1 MDEQEYR
8 SKLIEWDAKSL
19 DKRVERWKR
28 LVPATYSVELPNLI
42 WDFLVEADD
51 MFIRGH
57 FIGVILL
64 CAAILELL
72 LADQLMQKGYTS
84 ARIRKLKFEG
94 MTKEC
99 ESISI
104 IKTCEANEIDQIRKF
119 RNMII
124 HADAGKLNEMARKRY
139 EEWGLDLAALDA
151 GLYLHT
157 PWNGGIDRDAERFL
171 SWTRDITVRL
181 YGAS

>member
-1 MDEQEYR
+1 MDVQEYR
-8 SKLIEWDAKSL
+8 SRLVEWDAKSL

-28 LVPATYSVELPNLI
+28 LVPATYSVKLPNLI
-42 WDFLVEADD
+42 WDLIVEADD

-72 LADQLMQKGYTS
+72 LADQLTQKGYTR
-84 ARIRKLKFEG
+84 ARIRKLKLEG

-99 ESISI
+99 ASMSI
-104 IKTCEANEIDQIRKF
+104 IETCEAKEIGRIRRF

-124 HADAGKLNEMARKRY
+124 HADAGKLKEMAKKRY
-139 EEWGLDLAALDA
+139 EEWGLDLAGLDA

-157 PWNGGIDRDAERFL
+157 PWDGGIDRDAERFL

-181 YGAS
+181 YGAR